1 MKLRAIW
8 LLASVVLAQ
17 GCSIISSSMQPPS
30 RPPEE
35 IVEGC
40 ERDWVDHNYGFPIA
54 TGFTAD
60 GTEYVEQ
67 IQFVDGVPM
76 GWKVFRIVLHSV
88 ADTFTY
94 FLWEFIGF
102 PMELALDSHPEYV
115 YYLVYDENDQLVR
128 KIPEESIEG
137 ISLSKLEWS
146 SPRLPTERWGRA
158 PSVSRMTLDE
168 RMELINA
175 AKGNISVEKQ
185 THEEENESVMQA
197 EAQEKKEE
205 PIDENLSAKL
215 KEIKKLHED
224 KVIDD
229 ETYKSMIIRLVNQ

>member
-1 MKLRAIW
+1 MKTCVTY
-8 LLASVVLAQ
+8 LLGIILLLQ
-17 GCSIISSSMQPPS
+17 GCSIITASMQPLS
-30 RPPEE
+30 RPPEKLN
-35 IVEGC
+35 EGSY
-40 ERDWVDHNYGFPIA
+40 RDWVDNKYGYPIA

-88 ADTFTY
+88 ADNLTY

-102 PMELALDSHPEYV
+102 PMELALGSHPEYV

-128 KIPEESIEG
+128 KIPEESMEG
-137 ISLSKLEWS
+137 RSLSKLEWS
-146 SPRLPTERWGRA
+146 SPRLPRERWGRA

-185 THEEENESVMQA
+185 THEEETESVMQA

>member
-1 MKLRAIW
+1 MKTRVTY
-8 LLASVVLAQ
+8 LLGIILLLQ
-17 GCSIISSSMQPPS
+17 GCSIITASRQPLS

-35 IVEGC
+35 LIEGSS
-40 ERDWVDHNYGFPIA
+40 RDWVDNKYGYPIA

-88 ADTFTY
+88 ADNFTY

-102 PMELALDSHPEYV
+102 PMELALGNHPEYV

-137 ISLSKLEWS
+137 RSLSKLEWS

-175 AKGNISVEKQ
+175 AKGKIPVEKQ
-185 THEEENESVMQA
+185 THEE
-197 EAQEKKEE
+197 KKDS
-205 PIDENLSAKL
+205 IDEDVSAKL
-215 KEIKKLHED
+215 KEIKKLHEE

-229 ETYKSMIIRLVNQ
+229 ETYKSMIIRLVNQRG